1 MTKEEIKFY
10 QSQQKRIE
18 DSYRFKIKVLEEQLK
33 TREEEIYSL
42 RHENAQLREQIRL
55 LQDGL
60 TGEENV
66 YLNR

>member
-18 DSYRFKIKVLEEQLK
+18 DSYRFKIEVLEDQLK
-33 TREEEIYSL
+33 IREDEIYSL
-42 RHENAQLREQIRL
+42 RHENAQLKEQIKL

-60 TGEENV
+60 TGEEEA
-66 YLNR
+66 YLDR

>member
-18 DSYRFKIKVLEEQLK
+18 DSYRFKIEVLEDQLK
-33 TREEEIYSL
+33 IREDEIYSL
-42 RHENAQLREQIRL
+42 RHENAQLKEQIRL

-60 TGEENV
+60 TGEEEA
-66 YLNR
+66 YLDR

>member
-10 QSQQKRIE
+10 QSQQKRVE
-18 DSYRFKIKVLEEQLK
+18 ESYRFKIEVLEEQLK